1 MEELHNL
8 VDLNHRS
15 RDRIKK
21 LGEVFT
27 PESYV
32 ESMLDTLS
40 KGKRNFWSNENNVF
54 FEPTC
59 GHGNIVLPILQK
71 RVESLYKKAI
81 SAKTRKPELYAVANA
96 INTLWAIDID
106 SVNIEACRE
115 RVLKF
120 ITEFLLSVRK
130 EKFLEYLVDNEFD
143 FFCHLLCGI
152 KWHIHENE
160 ALTALCFDEQE
171 AQKSA
176 NQTKLSNKWFS
187 KNNHKPIDFD
197 HTWVSYFKECELAE
211 IKPLDFKRVENY
223 LENIL
228 NGSSKGQS
236 HFKFSKVIFKS
247 NFEFEG
253 LLDLEVA

>member
-1 MEELHNL
+1 MEGLHNL

-15 RDRIKK
+15 RDRIKT

-27 PESYV
+27 PENYV

-54 FEPTC
+54 FEPTS
-59 GHGNIVLPILQK
+59 GHGNIVLSILQR
-71 RVESLYKKAI
+71 RVEALYKKAI
-81 SAKTRKPELYAVANA
+81 STKIKKPELYAVANS

-120 ITEFLLSVRK
+120 ITGFLLSVRK
-130 EKFLEYLVDNEFD
+130 ENSLEDLVDSEFD

-152 KWHIHENE
+152 KWHINENE
-160 ALTALCFDEQE
+160 ALTALCSDEQK

-176 NQTKLSNKWFS
+176 NQTKLSAKWFS

-197 HTWVSYFKECELAE
+197 YTWIAYFKECEFAKV
-211 IKPLDFKRVENY
+211 KPLDFKRVEKY

-236 HFKFSKVIFKS
+236 HFKFSKTIFKF
-247 NFEFEG
+247 NFEFKG